1 MTCPECWSNEEKKSM
16 LTIKT
21 TRFGELSIDE
31 KRVIQFPEGLLG
43 FPAQKDYVIL
53 EHKPESP
60 FFWLQS
66 LTDADL
72 AFVVINPFLLKKDY
86 LKDLSPV
93 EKRIFEGLE
102 AGTVTVFALVTI
114 NHGNEQPVTMNLMGP
129 LVIDVEIRTGRQV
142 ILANS
147 GYTCRH
153 PVKFS

>member
-1 MTCPECWSNEEKKSM
+1 MKKNANLM

-31 KRVIQFPEGLLG
+31 KRVVQFPEGLLG

-72 AFVVINPFLLKKDY
+72 AFVVIDPFLVKKDY
-86 LKDLSPV
+86 LKELPSA

-102 AGTVTVFALVTI
+102 EGKVTVLALVTI
-114 NHGNEQPVTMNLMGP
+114 RQGNETPITMNLMGP
-129 LVIDVEIRTGRQV
+129 LVIDTETRTGKQI
-142 ILANS
+142 ILANPC
-147 GYTCRH
+147 YTCKH
-153 PVKFS
+153 PVKLS

>member
-1 MTCPECWSNEEKKSM
+1 M

-43 FPAQKDYVIL
+43 FPEQKDYIIL

-60 FFWLQS
+60 YFWLQS

-72 AFVVINPFLLKKDY
+72 AFVVIDPFLVKKDY
-86 LKDLSPV
+86 LKDLPPV
-93 EKRIFEGLE
+93 EKKIFEGLE
-102 AGTVTVFALVTI
+102 TGCVTVFALVTI
-114 NHGNEQPVTMNLMGP
+114 SQGNDQPITMNLMGP
-129 LVIDVEIRTGRQV
+129 LVIDVEIRIGRQV

-147 GYTCRH
+147 GYTCRY
-153 PVKFS
+153 PVKLS

>member
-1 MTCPECWSNEEKKSM
+1 MKKNANLM

-72 AFVVINPFLLKKDY
+72 AFVVINPFLVKKDY
-86 LKDLSPV
+86 LKDLPSA

-102 AGTVTVFALVTI
+102 EGKVTVLALVTI
-114 NHGNEQPVTMNLMGP
+114 RQGNVTPITMNLMGP
-129 LVIDVEIRTGRQV
+129 LVIDTETRTGKQI
-142 ILANS
+142 ILATS
-147 GYTCRH
+147 CYTCKH
-153 PVKFS
+153 PVKLS

>member
-1 MTCPECWSNEEKKSM
+1 M

-31 KRVIQFPEGLLG
+31 KRVVQFPEGLLG

-72 AFVVINPFLLKKDY
+72 AFVVINPFLVKKDY
-86 LKDLSPV
+86 LKDLPSA

-102 AGTVTVFALVTI
+102 EGRLTVLALVTI
-114 NHGNEQPVTMNLMGP
+114 RQGNETPITMNLMGP
-129 LVIDVEIRTGRQV
+129 LVIDTETRTGKQI
-142 ILANS
+142 ILANPC
-147 GYTCRH
+147 YTCKH
-153 PVKFS
+153 PVKLS